1 MIKSMQKPKPEWMF
15 SFGIILCL
23 IYVYRDLPGMTYL
36 LWDDDLLVTE
46 NAILSLPFAQAIRAA
61 FGGYYNGDYM
71 PISLMSY
78 WCEVRMA
85 GFVPV
90 VQHVNNLLL
99 HSCNI
104 ILVWAWLRR
113 FSSLRPFIFFIVGIF
128 AIHPLQVE
136 SVAWVSERKGL
147 LATTFYLLAL
157 ICASKVEVNKRA
169 QLRWDSA
176 YIVFFLL
183 GALSKANGIFIPIWV
198 ALSTAITQRR
208 WIPLSWPKHVTALVC
223 AFVFSLVR
231 VLAYASAIPD
241 FGSLALSPDRVF
253 AWPLMT
259 SAALGFYVKMTL
271 APLNLS
277 IIYPSFTSAA
287 DWASQ
292 MIWGSCACIF
302 WFAMIAWLR
311 LREALNWLLFGLLTL
326 APVLNLVPRIN
337 FVNDRYVYL
346 PLIGFVSCMI
356 LILQALWLRW
366 HERAIAAGIRNIL
379 KTIFM
384 GTCVVFL
391 AFCVWISRPRV
402 AVWSSNITLWSDTVN
417 KVPLSSLA
425 QNNLGQAF
433 QNKGDITEAI
443 VHYQKSLDI
452 ASDSGST
459 NLAYN
464 NLATIYSSRQYPQ
477 YFNLPLARSL
487 LESGIARVS
496 RPDDSLVLRF
506 NLALVHLQA
515 GDLFAGKQTLADLL
529 ARLQIS
535 SNQRYLFLVERVVQ
549 LQKTLE
555 AAQ

>member
-1 MIKSMQKPKPEWMF
+1 MMTNMQKHKIGWMCC
-15 SFGIILCL
+15 FGLILCVL
-23 IYVYRDLPGMTYL
+23 YLYRDLPGMTYL

-46 NAILSLPFAQAIRAA
+46 NAILSLPFTAATRAA
-61 FGGYYNGDYM
+61 FGGYYNGDYI

-78 WCEVRMA
+78 WCEVRVA
-85 GFVPV
+85 GFLPV

-99 HSCNI
+99 HIFNI
-104 ILVWAWLRR
+104 FLVWVWLRR
-113 FSSLRPFIFFIVGIF
+113 FSSLSPFLFLIVAVF

-157 ICASKVEVNKRA
+157 ICASKVEVNRRA
-169 QLRWDSA
+169 QLRWDIA
-176 YIVFFLL
+176 YIVFFIL
-183 GALSKANGIFIPIWV
+183 GALSKANGIFIPIWI
-198 ALSTAITQRR
+198 ALSTALSQRR
-208 WIPLSWPKHVTALVC
+208 WIPLGWPKHISALAV
-223 AFVFSLVR
+223 AFGFSVVR
-231 VLAYASAIPD
+231 VLAYASAIPQ
-241 FGSLALSPDRVF
+241 FGSLALSPDRLL

-259 SAALGFYVKMTL
+259 LAALGFYVKMII
-271 APLNLS
+271 APLDLS
-277 IIYPSFTSAA
+277 IIYPSFTSAS

-292 MIWGSCACIF
+292 ILWGTCACLF
-302 WFAMIAWLR
+302 WVGGVVWLR

-337 FVNDRYVYL
+337 FVNDRYIYL
-346 PLIGFVSCMI
+346 PLIGFVSCTL

-366 HERAIAAGIRNIL
+366 QDRANRAGYQNRL
-379 KTIFM
+379 KPIFV
-384 GTCVVFL
+384 GICVVFI
-391 AFCVWISRPRV
+391 AFCAWLSKHRV

-433 QNKGDITEAI
+433 QNQGSISDAI

-452 ASDSGST
+452 AVDSGST

-515 GDLFAGKQTLADLL
+515 GDLLAGKQALADLL
-529 ARLQIS
+529 ARLELS
-535 SNQRYLFLVERVVQ
+535 PNQRYLFLVERVAQ